1 MDLIVEKLNYNKE
14 LSSDERVLLQSF
26 ARGRTGKKAGD
37 FESKDINVPL
47 ASKHTGDIE
56 KIKKSPVWKSGPAK
70 GLPQTERT
78 GYTSALFYK
87 GKEILRHKEGP
98 FMYPKD
104 FVDRHNAKGDDKY
117 KSVPSYNGGLAL
129 VADKPYERKL
139 RIALGFI
146 ASKTVKGHWVDETP
160 LRTIKKVGL

>member
-1 MDLIVEKLNYNKE
+1 MIKLIDLIVEKLNYNKE

-26 ARGRTGKKAGD
+26 TRGRTGKKVGD

-47 ASKHTGDIE
+47 ISKHTGDIE

-104 FVDRHNAKGDDKY
+104 IV
-117 KSVPSYNGGLAL
+117 KSSPATSYNGGLAL

-160 LRTIKKVGL
+160 LGTIKKVGL